1 MTQVKEQPEK
11 LQNGKPDRPRESSAV
26 SAVGPEE
33 SLESSES
40 EVDSLTLHWC
50 EKLQQTFQLMKDQ
63 RPIIQKCLTERLNK
77 LGIKPVSS
85 HC

>member
-1 MTQVKEQPEK
+1 MKEQPAKRQSGE
-11 LQNGKPDRPRESSAV
+11 PDRPRETTAV
-26 SAVGPEE
+26 PTVGPEE
-33 SLESSES
+33 SLESTES

-50 EKLQQTFQLMKDQ
+50 EKLQQTFRLMKNQ

-77 LGIKPVSS
+77 LGIKPVRS